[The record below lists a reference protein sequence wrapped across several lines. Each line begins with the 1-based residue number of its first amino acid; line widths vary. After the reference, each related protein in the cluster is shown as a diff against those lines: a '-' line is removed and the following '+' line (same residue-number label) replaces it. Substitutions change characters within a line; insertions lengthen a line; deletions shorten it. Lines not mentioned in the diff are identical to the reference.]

1 MLHYTKETYIRLCE
15 SYLSFIE
22 RSQDK
27 PESFI
32 VSAMRRY
39 APASPETE
47 LYVQLML
54 LDADDRPVLGELLV
68 NIHYAEQGKNFLV
81 DEKGEDAD
89 AAARRLSESIRARAA
104 NFTAAVEKINAR
116 ERKDLNRKISKQSQ
130 QAAALRKQNRILN
143 HELQQILA
151 QADKKRRQIEG
162 NQQRILELEETIRG
176 LKASAEEDHP
186 RLVGNIHKDPS
197 VLIDYEK
204 SE

>member
-1 MLHYTKETYIRLCE
+1 MLRYTKETYIRLCE

-47 LYVQLML
+47 LYVRLML
-54 LDADDRPVLGELLV
+54 LDNDDRPVLGELLV

-81 DEKGEDAD
+81 DEKGEDAG
-89 AAARRLSESIRARAA
+89 AAARRLGEAIRARAA

-130 QAAALRKQNRILN
+130 QATALRKQNRILN
-143 HELQQILA
+143 HELQQLLA

-176 LKASAEEDHP
+176 LKASAEENHLCEP
-186 RLVGNIHKDPS
+186 NVEIQ
-197 VLIDYEK
+197 
-204 SE
+204 

>member
-32 VSAMRRY
+32 VSAMHRF

-47 LYVQLML
+47 LYVRLML
-54 LDADDRPVLGELLV
+54 LDNDDRPILGELLV

-176 LKASAEEDHP
+176 LKASAEENHLCKP
-186 RLVGNIHKDPS
+186 NAEIQ
-197 VLIDYEK
+197 
-204 SE
+204 

>member
-1 MLHYTKETYIRLCE
+1 MLHYTKETYTRLCE

-22 RSQDK
+22 RSQGK

-39 APASPETE
+39 AHASPETE
-47 LYVQLML
+47 LYVRLML
-54 LDADDRPVLGELLV
+54 LDNDDRPVLGELLV

-81 DEKGEDAD
+81 GEKGEDAD

-143 HELQQILA
+143 HELQQVLA

-176 LKASAEEDHP
+176 LKASAEENHLCEP
-186 RLVGNIHKDPS
+186 NVEIQ
-197 VLIDYEK
+197 
-204 SE
+204 

>member
-39 APASPETE
+39 APVSPETE
-47 LYVQLML
+47 LYVRLML
-54 LDADDRPVLGELLV
+54 LDNDDRPVLGELLV

-186 RLVGNIHKDPS
+186 RLVGNIHKDPD
-197 VLIDYEK
+197 VLIDHEK